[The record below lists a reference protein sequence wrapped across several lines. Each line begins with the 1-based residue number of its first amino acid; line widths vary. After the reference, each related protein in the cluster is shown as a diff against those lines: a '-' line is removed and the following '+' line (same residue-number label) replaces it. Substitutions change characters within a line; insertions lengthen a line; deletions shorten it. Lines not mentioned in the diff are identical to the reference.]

1 MLAVGGALILMG
13 ALAVPA
19 SHADPLPGGLGP
31 CVPGDCPGKYPP
43 INNGSFAGRDDG
55 VNMFVGK
62 DFRVRGSAAEAEGRV
77 VVGGNFDQAK
87 SGGSSVYNVGIAGVG
102 SRVPPPDGSDFL
114 VTGDSVSVAGGQRLL
129 ADGGVVRHAGT
140 ATGTITGKRVQDPNA
155 FGKYEGLAAQLS
167 ADSRCYAHG
176 SQGTGRPATGTAR
189 NLGYQTEFTGDGHS
203 ALQVFTVDFDLTGPG
218 GGMQGLVFNKI
229 PAGATVLVNMLGA
242 DRTINTYTGDPADA
256 DPMNALRERL
266 LWNFPDAGQVRI
278 AGGAQFQGSVLVG
291 NPASETTVTASGT
304 NGRFFTTGSLT
315 HASPPG
321 GGGGEEF
328 HAYPFDGD
336 LPSCETTPTTTTTE
350 PTTSTTTEPTTTTT
364 GPGGTSEPTTTEP
377 TTTEPTTTE
386 PSTTEPSTTR
396 PTTTEPST
404 TTQTTTTQPGT
415 TSSTAT
421 TTGTSPGVFLPGPA
435 DGDGSAGGPGENGPQ
450 GPDSGLANTGA
461 LVGWPVG
468 IGSLLVLGGALL
480 MLLARQRR
488 HNAGR

>member
-1 MLAVGGALILMG
+1 MLAVGGTLILTG

-19 SHADPLPGGLGP
+19 SRADPLAGGLGP
-31 CVPGDCPGKYPP
+31 CAPGDCPGKYPP

-87 SGGSSVYNVGIAGVG
+87 SGGSNVYNVGIAGVG

-114 VTGDSVSVAGGQRLL
+114 VTGDSVSVAGGQKLL

-140 ATGTITGKRVQDPNA
+140 VTGTITGKPVQDPNA

-167 ADSRCYAHG
+167 AGSRCYAHG
-176 SQGTGRPATGTAR
+176 SGGTGRPATGTAR

-229 PAGATVLVNMLGA
+229 PKGATILVNMLGA
-242 DRTINTYTGDPADA
+242 DRTINTYTGDPADT
-256 DPMNALRERL
+256 DPMNALREHL

-291 NPASETTVTASGT
+291 NPASETSVTASGT

-336 LPSCETTPTTTTTE
+336 LPSCETTPTTTT
-350 PTTSTTTEPTTTTT
+350 EPTTTTT
-364 GPGGTSEPTTTEP
+364 TEP
-377 TTTEPTTTE
+377 STEPTTTE
-386 PSTTEPSTTR
+386 PSTTEPSETQ

-404 TTQTTTTQPGT
+404 TEPSTTTEPTSTTPSST
-415 TSSTAT
+415 TSTTPSQTPSSPAT
-421 TTGTSPGVFLPGPA
+421 TTSTGPGVVLPGPA
-435 DGDGSAGGPGENGPQ
+435 DGDGSAGSSHGTGPQ
-450 GPDSGLANTGA
+450 GPDSGLADTGA

-480 MLLARQRR
+480 MLLARQRGR
-488 HNAGR
+488 DAGR